1 MKQEIAKEG
10 ILPYSL
16 WFAESYDFSFRRLLP
31 RQTHVPSKPSTKPS
45 LLSSEKTPAATLLLH
60 WMITNL
66 MVVGPVLAL
75 RPTPYTS
82 TPAFTFLSGA
92 YAYLINIVTFTA
104 VSFGLLFFRLS
115 PQQRWSHKSAFK
127 YPIIS
132 TAAALVVFLTC
143 VFPLIAIWIPDPALP
158 YLARTSGLVPWW
170 GSTTMAVCL
179 LALAVLY
186 WAVFGGYIWLR
197 SAREG
202 KTLHVLRE
210 PKFKIDETGDG
221 HALTQTF
228 EIVTLQWVRKV
239 GVTLDELRS
248 VSRVDDIGWS
258 LRGTQQPPVR
268 NMGPTEPGFYGYGDA
283 KSVTEL
289 AVTNS
294 PLTVHSAAISSPLP
308 VPATVTNDE
317 ITTGLRNRQQTG
329 FLGKHELE

>member
-1 MKQEIAKEG
+1 
-10 ILPYSL
+10 
-16 WFAESYDFSFRRLLP
+16 
-31 RQTHVPSKPSTKPS
+31 
-45 LLSSEKTPAATLLLH
+45 
-60 WMITNL
+60 

-82 TPAFTFLSGA
+82 GPAFTFLSGS
-92 YAYLINIVTFTA
+92 YAYLINIVTFTT

-115 PQQRWSHKSAFK
+115 PKQRWSQKSAFK

-143 VFPLIAIWIPDPALP
+143 VFPLVAIWIPDPAMP
-158 YLARTSGLVPWW
+158 NLARTAGLVPWW
-170 GSTTMAVCL
+170 GATTMAVCL
-179 LALAVLY
+179 LSLAVLY
-186 WAVFGGYIWLR
+186 WAVFRCHIWVR

-228 EIVTLQWVRKV
+228 EIVTLQWVRNV

-248 VSRVDDIGWS
+248 VSRVDDIGWG
-258 LRGTQQPPVR
+258 LRGTEHARDR
-268 NMGPTEPGFYGYGDA
+268 NMGSPDQVFNGYVGDA

-289 AVTNS
+289 AVSN
-294 PLTVHSAAISSPLP
+294 SSPIVSSATTSSP
-308 VPATVTNDE
+308 MSVPGVVVSEDVGS
-317 ITTGLRNRQQTG
+317 GLRNRQQGG
-329 FLGKHELE
+329 FVGKHELE